1 MSKTKRTIINAYG
14 ASDYRMVVSLMKK
27 DNWELVGYT
36 NHSPYGSH
44 NPHYEIEFKKIIEN
58 KDNKNEST

>member
-14 ASDYRMVVSLMKK
+14 ASDYRLVISLMKS
-27 DNWELVGYT
+27 NGWELVGYT

-58 KDNKNEST
+58 KDNKNE